1 MPFWCEETA
10 AISSMIEEHSATN
23 LKRTWTQMNAATEI
37 REFLDHAVEKKTVWI
52 PWGEG

>member
-1 MPFWCEETA
+1 
-10 AISSMIEEHSATN
+10 MIEEHSATN

-37 REFLDHAVEKKTVWI
+37 CEFLDHAVEKKTVWI